1 MKTASS
7 AVPPAL
13 DQPLPPDVIVGMTWG
28 PFRYRKY
35 PVFSL
40 PWLRWRTAFAAVV
53 ISLYGALAALAQVGA
68 KETWPAALISMG
80 YFIAGFM
87 LMATLGPALATWVR
101 HRHWSARAESWAIIL
116 AVVLGFIGGAT
127 ADYWS
132 SKGIKDSLHMKE
144 VPAHEQKISDLDQAK
159 IAIFGLLG
167 GFLYFAV
174 GGGLASLAY
183 FSERRRLRARAMHLA
198 QLDSDMRLA
207 VLQAQVEPHFLFN
220 TLASIRP
227 LIRQD
232 ASQAEAAL
240 DALVDHLRVT
250 IPQMREQSRSIVSTL
265 GQQLDICTSYLK
277 VMQVRMGSRLQ
288 QEISVLDELRALAFP
303 PLMLLS
309 LVENAIKHGVEPKPG
324 LGRICLQAELMG
336 ARLFVRVVDDG
347 VGLKDGLSSGI
358 GLANVREQLDVRYGS
373 EAWLKVAA
381 SREGGTVAEIMV
393 PLRIPTA

>member
-1 MKTASS
+1 
-7 AVPPAL
+7 
-13 DQPLPPDVIVGMTWG
+13 
-28 PFRYRKY
+28 
-35 PVFSL
+35 
-40 PWLRWRTAFAAVV
+40 
-53 ISLYGALAALAQVGA
+53 
-68 KETWPAALISMG
+68 
-80 YFIAGFM
+80 
-87 LMATLGPALATWVR
+87 
-101 HRHWSARAESWAIIL
+101 
-116 AVVLGFIGGAT
+116 
-127 ADYWS
+127 
-132 SKGIKDSLHMKE
+132 MKE
-144 VPAHEQKISDLDQAK
+144 VPEHEQKISDLDQAK

-183 FSERRRLRARAMHLA
+183 FSERRRLRARAAHLA

-232 ASQAEAAL
+232 AAQAEAAL
-240 DALVDHLRVT
+240 DALADHLRAT
-250 IPQMREQSRSIVSTL
+250 IPQMCEQSRTVVSTL

-277 VMQVRMGSRLQ
+277 VMQVRMGARLQ
-288 QEISVLDELRALAFP
+288 QEISVPDELRALAFP

-324 LGRICLQAELMG
+324 PGRICLQAEVL
-336 ARLFVRVVDDG
+336 ATQLLVRVIDDG

-393 PLRIPTA
+393 PLRTPTA